1 MYECQRCG
9 VTVNGLAA
17 ARKHAKQGHRTQR
30 DAFQAGELHNLH
42 LVGAEADYKDFQRVQ
57 MDALQWGK

>member
-42 LVGAEADYKDFQRVQ
+42 LAGAK
-57 MDALQWGK
+57 